1 VLLLQYNIFGRTFK
15 SVLEH
20 PDCNIMW
27 DDNREAFDSAVV
39 YVHKASIQVRQK
51 VAARL
56 ALLLEYAAS
65 SLPIKP

>member
-1 VLLLQYNIFGRTFK
+1 VHVLRCAVQYNIFGRTFR

-39 YVHKASIQVRQK
+39 YVHKASIQVRAQDFS
-51 VAARL
+51 
-56 ALLLEYAAS
+56 LLRGVCL
-65 SLPIKP
+65 